1 METKNTSKM
10 KKRTAHAEKTT
21 APHGTLREDKI
32 LNTIINTSVILMS
45 TMMGAFTQ
53 VMVNATGAM
62 ASGMAAAMG
71 GKEAEDKVNEELT
84 QKLPEVDEKMKA
96 MITDIRKDIY
106 AEMGQKRKRL
116 KPLLSDALFEAG
128 PKIVEKYDFNLP
140 KLTEE
145 LDDNALAQYS
155 KLLVT
160 EDSNFQKMF
169 KELTEWLSSLPKA
182 SDHPEPEFNKD
193 TKPNPKK
200 QNGKKRN
207 GS

>member
-1 METKNTSKM
+1 MEAKKTSKA
-10 KKRTAHAEKTT
+10 KKRAAQAEKAT
-21 APHGTLREDKI
+21 ALHSTLREDKI

-45 TMMGAFTQ
+45 AMMGAFTQ
-53 VMVNATGAM
+53 VMVSATGAM

-71 GKEAEDKVNEELT
+71 GKEAEDKVNEEFT

-96 MITDIRKDIY
+96 MIAEIRKDIY
-106 AEMGQKRKRL
+106 TQMGQKRKEL

-128 PKIVEKYDFNLP
+128 PKIIEKYDFNLP

-145 LDDNALAQYS
+145 LDDGALAQYS

-160 EDSNFQKMF
+160 EDPNFQKMF

-182 SDHPEPEFNKD
+182 PDQ
-193 TKPNPKK
+193 PNQDKTET
-200 QNGKKRN
+200 
-207 GS
+207 